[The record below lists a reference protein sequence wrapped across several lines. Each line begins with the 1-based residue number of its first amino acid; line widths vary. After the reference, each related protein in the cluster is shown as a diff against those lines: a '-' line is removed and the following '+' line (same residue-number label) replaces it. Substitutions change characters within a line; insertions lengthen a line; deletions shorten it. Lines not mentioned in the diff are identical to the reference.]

1 MCSHYVKK
9 SDSNS
14 LAAHCAR
21 VVPGNPYVALELAPE
36 KGCLTIHRYWRPR
49 PWSHLRKAV
58 LAAPCVFLLCLAF
71 QGAHDHPFGDSL
83 LHNHIY

>member
-1 MCSHYVKK
+1 MPSSSHLIAMCSHYVKK

-36 KGCLTIHRYWRPR
+36 KGCLTIQRYWRPR

-58 LAAPCVFLLCLAF
+58 LAALAASSCV
-71 QGAHDHPFGDSL
+71 
-83 LHNHIY
+83 